1 MYASLTI
8 RQSASRS
15 EGASEGRLTSKI
27 AAVEDALPEVVVR
40 HHDANGIRA
49 SRLAEGESIPAVDDL
64 EITDLHRA
72 LKEGND
78 R

>member
-1 MYASLTI
+1 MYASLTV
-8 RQSASRS
+8 RLSASKS
-15 EGASEGRLTSKI
+15 EGTSEGRRTAKV
-27 AAVEDALPEVVVR
+27 AGVEDALPKVVVR
-40 HHDANGIRA
+40 HHDANGTRA
-49 SRLAEGESIPAVDDL
+49 SRLAEGESVPAVDDL